1 MRSQLKV
8 AVRMAAV
15 TLVLTGV
22 VYPLGVTALAQLLF
36 PRQANGSVVEVG
48 GRVIGSELIG
58 QRCSGPGYVHG
69 RPSAAGRGGYDA
81 SASGASNLGPTS
93 ATLRERV
100 AVEAARLRSENP
112 SAPSAVPAELL
123 TASASGL
130 DPHLSPAAARWQ
142 ARRIAAA
149 RGVRVAEV
157 EALVAEHV
165 EGRTLGFLGEP
176 RVNVLRLNLALDRRF
191 GRGPTTLPSR

>member
-1 MRSQLKV
+1 
-8 AVRMAAV
+8 
-15 TLVLTGV
+15 
-22 VYPLGVTALAQLLF
+22 
-36 PRQANGSVVEVG
+36 
-48 GRVIGSELIG
+48 
-58 QRCSGPGYVHG
+58 
-69 RPSAAGRGGYDA
+69 
-81 SASGASNLGPTS
+81 
-93 ATLRERV
+93 
-100 AVEAARLRSENP
+100 RSENP

-157 EALVAEHV
+157 EALVAGHV

-191 GRGPTTLPSR
+191 